1 MRLALFLIVALT
13 GPAAAD
19 ERWHASIA
27 GGGLVEATE
36 PQIGAWG
43 AVDLWPRGSVW
54 GGRADVVWLRD
65 SESLFVTGS
74 IARQLGATRPRLA
87 VSAVFGAGAD
97 VLQPA
102 FVGNAGLW
110 TQLGVRLG
118 PLALFGGLTGQL
130 VVGDERFEL
139 RLVGALGLGLG
150 L

>member
-1 MRLALFLIVALT
+1 LKWALVVLCLASSAH
-13 GPAAAD
+13 AD
-19 ERWHASIA
+19 ERWHASLSA
-27 GGGLVEATE
+27 GGLLEATE

-43 AVDLWPRGSVW
+43 AIDLWP
-54 GGRADVVWLRD
+54 GRSLYGARLDATWLRET
-65 SESLFVTGS
+65 ESLFVVGS
-74 IARQLGATRPRLA
+74 IARQLGATRPRLV

-97 VLQPA
+97 VLRPA

-118 PLALFGGLTGQL
+118 PIALFGGLTGQL

-139 RLVGALGLGLG
+139 RLLGSLGLGIG